1 MYSPL
6 PKLLLRRECGSGAL
20 QQLQGVLG
28 VHSLVNCLGRKS
40 LLQYSFRILPNSG
53 TDPLRARA
61 DRALAGLHGAEL
73 LELPVGAAVAW
84 AGRRWEELRQRLS
97 SATTC
102 GISSRPPS
110 SLSLPNTAA
119 GCWGWHA
126 EAVGAR
132 APRHACWI
140 EVEHHH
146 TIDLEEPLPSATVV
160 WALEETGAAHFPSV
174 SVLEGWIEYPDS
186 LSHPWLAILQAA

>member
-1 MYSPL
+1 VSICRSVI
-6 PKLLLRRECGSGAL
+6 KLFTLSYLHFG
-20 QQLQGVLG
+20 Q
-28 VHSLVNCLGRKS
+28 
-40 LLQYSFRILPNSG
+40 PNSG

-110 SLSLPNTAA
+110 SLSLSPQHSGGLLGMARGSRGCA
-119 GCWGWHA
+119 GP
-126 EAVGAR
+126 
-132 APRHACWI
+132 APRVLDRGRTSSHYRFGGTAPFRYCSESFRWYWCSPFSLCI
-140 EVEHHH
+140 G
-146 TIDLEEPLPSATVV
+146 
-160 WALEETGAAHFPSV
+160 TGGMDRV
-174 SVLEGWIEYPDS
+174 SG
-186 LSHPWLAILQAA
+186 